1 MSSHCEYI
9 YFEKIDT
16 DSDGRFTVNL
26 QNIHSTKANE
36 LLALPKNQQ
45 YFATNLRVSTVL
57 QEGEV

>member
-36 LLALPKNQQ
+36 L
-45 YFATNLRVSTVL
+45 
-57 QEGEV
+57 